1 MYCFPTFAYSKYLP
15 QVAAQ
20 FHLSSKLVD
29 GELHLE
35 SDNVDDLY
43 RFASCAWTYACVL
56 GTWMTQY
63 TELAGYKM
71 VDLSL
76 KMSENAV
83 TLERKRFREICKLKT
98 LGY

>member
-1 MYCFPTFAYSKYLP
+1 MYFFPTFACSKYLP

-20 FHLSSKLVD
+20 FHLSGKLVD
-29 GELHLE
+29 GELQSQIMLTIFTDSHY
-35 SDNVDDLY
+35 VHVH
-43 RFASCAWTYACVL
+43 ACVL

-63 TELAGYKM
+63 TELAGLQM
-71 VDLSL
+71 ADLSL

-83 TLERKRFREICKLKT
+83 TLERNRFREICKLKT

>member
-1 MYCFPTFAYSKYLP
+1 MLTIFTDSHY
-15 QVAAQ
+15 V
-20 FHLSSKLVD
+20 H
-29 GELHLE
+29 
-35 SDNVDDLY
+35 
-43 RFASCAWTYACVL
+43 ACVL

-71 VDLSL
+71 ADLSL

-98 LGY
+98 LGYYRIAC